1 MVIAGSFDQDQ
12 VGMGGF
18 QELNQV
24 EAVSKYCKYATRLE
38 TLESIPYHI
47 EKVCIINYILA
58 LTKSFSIVHCVYTP
72 FIEPTETLYFLPQ
85 MDSL

>member
-38 TLESIPYHI
+38 TLESIPYQI
-47 EKVCIINYILA
+47 EKVCI
-58 LTKSFSIVHCVYTP
+58 TKSFSIVHLHACCIYTP
-72 FIEPTETLYFLPQ
+72 FIEPTETL
-85 MDSL
+85 

>member
-1 MVIAGSFDQDQ
+1 MVVIAGSFDQDQ

-38 TLESIPYHI
+38 TLESIPYQI
-47 EKVCIINYILA
+47 EKVYALLIIY
-58 LTKSFSIVHCVYTP
+58 
-72 FIEPTETLYFLPQ
+72 
-85 MDSL
+85 

>member
-1 MVIAGSFDQDQ
+1 MRYRWQSSSFWRPMIVIGGSFDQDQ

-38 TLESIPYHI
+38 TLESIPYQI
-47 EKVCIINYILA
+47 EKVKI
-58 LTKSFSIVHCVYTP
+58 T
-72 FIEPTETLYFLPQ
+72 
-85 MDSL
+85 